1 MKLTKVLATNVDV
14 KADLDAAVIRATSLE
29 PTALEKSFKK
39 MDHVIDAIQATITT
53 LNVDYEVKPQIKAIK
68 TSNMRKGDLCK
79 ELVKL
84 RKRLFKIDTEAQ
96 ARTVKE
102 IQDEY
107 KQKYS
112 SMSREQRREILQ
124 SGLYSLDPDV
134 LAMPRYCDYKV
145 ASEGITQPEEDNA

>member
-1 MKLTKVLATNVDV
+1 
-14 KADLDAAVIRATSLE
+14 
-29 PTALEKSFKK
+29 
-39 MDHVIDAIQATITT
+39 
-53 LNVDYEVKPQIKAIK
+53 
-68 TSNMRKGDLCK
+68 
-79 ELVKL
+79 
-84 RKRLFKIDTEAQ
+84 
-96 ARTVKE
+96 VKE